1 MVKTMNSSA
10 RLGHSNCSFPFFWLC
25 VNIMRDDNLSHLRSL
40 VKILSDL
47 DVDMQKSHWNTL
59 NAI

>member
-1 MVKTMNSSA
+1 MIKTMDSRA
-10 RLGHSNCSFPFFWLC
+10 RLGHSTHSSTFFWLC

-40 VKILSDL
+40 FKGLSDL
-47 DVDMQKSHWNTL
+47 DVDMQKSHWNIL

>member
-10 RLGHSNCSFPFFWLC
+10 RLGHSNCSFTFFWLC

-40 VKILSDL
+40 VKRLSDL